1 MTHGLRKGFW
11 RPLLLVIF
19 FAATCHIALGQATTG
34 SILGSATDSTG
45 AVIRGAIVTA
55 TDEEKGVTFKTVTDG
70 VGNYT
75 LLNLQPGIYSVNV
88 AAPGF
93 ARAEYTHAVLAIDQ
107 HMALNF
113 SLKVGV
119 TSTSIEVS
127 EAPPVLQSTTAEVG
141 TTIGGDTITDLP
153 LAGRN
158 FYALTM
164 LVPGVS
170 TGSSGINALNISVSG
185 QRSYSNSVQMDGI
198 ESTTN
203 RTQDVTVTPNV
214 DSVEE
219 FKVVTAAYNAEFG
232 NAAGGVI
239 AIQTK
244 AGSNAFHG
252 DAYEFFR
259 PNFMTARQTIPG
271 VNTPQPASTLKQHN
285 FGGTIGGPIKKD
297 RSFFFV
303 AYEGMRQHD
312 AFSDVASTIPFGLFD
327 FNANGDADFS
337 RLVDPYAGR
346 PGVGSD
352 GNPYPAAGTID
363 RIFDP
368 NVAVAN
374 YGWWAAQFPGN
385 VIPASRISPAG
396 LNTMMNFYPKPNLP
410 GIDNGWFRNYQAWA
424 PTSNTTNQVDGRF
437 DQIISDKDRLY
448 AVYHWLGNNI
458 LDGDQYYGH
467 TVVPGA
473 GDADQAQKEDD
484 GSQSISLTYDHSFSS
499 NSLNE
504 FRFGYLYYHQHQYS
518 LLNGTDY
525 STKYGFGNVAVN
537 GYAATIGMPTIYMAD
552 GYLAG
557 GSSYKPY
564 QVQDN
569 NYQFGDSYTW
579 TGLSRHEFKVGGDL
593 RLLNSRPNYSF
604 FPTGWQYYGSFGSA
618 ETSAQAYWG
627 YYYNADSTTP
637 WDVDNAYNWL
647 GGSDIADLLLG
658 VPLDTYMG
666 LQLTNPHTK
675 SYDLDFY
682 GQDSYKITPKLTLN
696 YGLRY
701 EFQDPWTEAD
711 NNMAN
716 FDVASGNII
725 IAGRNGVS
733 NSIIKPRKNDL
744 SPRFGFAYSLNGKTV
759 VRAGGAIFYS
769 PENDGREDYLT
780 KNPPFAEQ
788 NTYSNWEFNV
798 APSTPQV
805 WPYQADTGVVRNTT
819 INIPTPGF
827 IQPANLANGT
837 TATTYSINPS
847 IKTGTTGSFNLAV
860 ERQLSRTM
868 SLDVAYVGSIS
879 KHLSYGIGD
888 INADPSV
895 AQGASSG
902 YDGLITK
909 NLGKI
914 QYLTDTGLGKY
925 NSLQVKMTRQMS
937 RNTRFLLSYTYGHS
951 LDNGPA
957 PFDLG
962 NGNNQPQNPY
972 NLKGEYASSDA
983 DVRHNLVF
991 SGDYSLPFG
1000 KGQTFGSSWGSI
1012 ADAIVGGWKFGGIL
1026 TMHTGT
1032 PVNVILG
1039 DDPKSAL
1046 AGLRPNVTGDPN
1058 LPHDKRNVLAYFD
1071 TSVFSKPA
1079 IPQGASYAY
1088 GDAGRNIAVGPG
1100 FINVDAS
1107 LSKEIALESRYRLQ
1121 LRAEAF
1127 NGMNSVHY
1135 TNPDGSMSSP
1145 TFGQINSTMGDQRRA
1160 QLAAKFIF

>member
-1 MTHGLRKGFW
+1 VLNQTMFVRARSFA
-11 RPLLLVIF
+11 LLS
-19 FAATCHIALGQATTG
+19 FAIVWLTFASPDCGAQATTG
-34 SILGSATDSTG
+34 QIVGQVVDPSG
-45 AVIRGAIVTA
+45 AVVHGADI
-55 TDEEKGVTFKTVTDG
+55 TVTDENKG
-70 VGNYT
+70 VSFTGRSDSSGNYT
-75 LLNLQPGIYSVNV
+75 VLSLPPGVYSVTA

-93 ARAEYTHAVLAIDQ
+93 AEAKFAHALLVIDQ
-107 HMALNF
+107 HLALNF
-113 SLKVGV
+113 RLKVGNVATSVEV
-119 TSTSIEVS
+119 T
-127 EAPPVLQSTTAEVG
+127 EAPPVLQSETAEVG
-141 TTIGGDTITDLP
+141 TVIGGDTITDLP

-219 FKVVTAAYNAEFG
+219 FKVLTAAYNAEFG

-271 VNTPQPASTLKQHN
+271 VNTPQPAPTLKQHN

-312 AFSDVASTIPFGLFD
+312 AFSDIDATVPFGLFNI
-327 FNANGDADFS
+327 NANGDADFS
-337 RLVDPYAGR
+337 NLVDPNAGK
-346 PGVGSD
+346 PGLGPD
-352 GNPYPAAGTID
+352 GKPYPVAGTVD
-363 RIFDP
+363 KIFDP
-368 NVAVAN
+368 ITDNA
-374 YGWWAAQFPGN
+374 WWPTQFPGN
-385 VIPASRISPAG
+385 VIPKSRISQAG
-396 LNTMMNFYPKPNLP
+396 LNAMMNFFPKPNLP

-424 PTSNTTNQVDGRF
+424 PTSNTTNQIDGRF
-437 DQIISDKDRLY
+437 DQVISAKDRLY
-448 AVYHWLGNNI
+448 SVYHWLGNNI
-458 LDGDQYYGH
+458 LDEGQYYNSK
-467 TVVPGA
+467 TVVPGS
-473 GDADQAQKEDD
+473 GDADQGQKEDD
-484 GSQSISLTYDHSFSS
+484 GSQSISLTYDHIFSA
-499 NSLNE
+499 NALNE

-525 STKYGFGNVAVN
+525 STKYGFGNVAVQ
-537 GYAATIGMPTIYMAD
+537 GYAATIGMPILYMAD
-552 GYLAG
+552 GYETG

-579 TGLSRHEFKVGGDL
+579 SGISRHELKFGADL
-593 RLLNSRPNYSF
+593 RLLNSRPVFSL
-604 FPTGWQYYGSFGSA
+604 FPTGWQYYGSYGNSVTSA
-618 ETSAQAYWG
+618 EAWWG
-627 YYYNADSTTP
+627 YYYDAAGDWVAP
-637 WDVDNAYNWL
+637 DNSYNWL

-658 VPLDTYMG
+658 LPLDNYMG

-675 SYDLDFY
+675 SYDLDIY
-682 GQDSYKITPKLTLN
+682 AQDSYKVTPQLTLN

-701 EFQDPWTEAD
+701 EFQNPWTEAN

-716 FDVASGNII
+716 FDVASGNIL
-725 IAGRNGVS
+725 IAGRAGVS
-733 NSIIKPRKNDL
+733 NSIINSRKNDM
-744 SPRFGFAYSLNGKTV
+744 SPRFGFAYIIDPKTV
-759 VRAGGAIFYS
+759 VRAGSAIFYS
-769 PENDGREDYLT
+769 PENDGREDSLT

-788 NTYSNWEFNV
+788 NSYSNWFTSN
-798 APSTPQV
+798 S
-805 WPYQADTGVVRNTT
+805 PYQDDIGVVRNTT
-819 INIPTPGF
+819 INIPAGGF
-827 IQPANLANGT
+827 IQPANLANGNLET
-837 TATTYSINPS
+837 TNSVNPK

-860 ERQLSRTM
+860 ERQLTRTM

-879 KHLSYGIGD
+879 RHLSYGIGD
-888 INADPSV
+888 INANPSV
-895 AQGASSG
+895 AQGSNN
-902 YDGLITK
+902 YDGLVSK
-909 NLGKI
+909 YLGKI
-914 QYLTDTGLGKY
+914 QYLTDPGMGNY
-925 NSLQVKMTRQMS
+925 SSLQVKLTQQMS
-937 RNTRFLLSYTYGHS
+937 RNTSFLLSYTYGHS

-972 NLKGEYASSDA
+972 NLTAEYATSDA
-983 DVRHNLVF
+983 DVRQNLVF
-991 SGDYSLPFG
+991 SGIYSLPFG
-1000 KGQTFGSSWGSI
+1000 KGQMFGARAGTI
-1012 ADAIVGGWKFGGIL
+1012 ADAIFGGWKFGGIL
-1026 TMHTGT
+1026 SMHTGT

-1046 AGLRPNVTGDPN
+1046 AGLRPNVKSNPN
-1058 LPHDKRNVLAYFD
+1058 LPHDKRNVLQYFD
-1071 TSVFSKPA
+1071 TAAFSKPVV
-1079 IPQGASYAY
+1079 PKGASYAY
-1088 GDAGRNIAVGPG
+1088 GDAGRNIVVGPA

-1107 LSKEIALESRYRLQ
+1107 LSKEYTLQDHWKLQ

-1135 TNPDGSMSSP
+1135 NNPDGDFNNP
-1145 TFGQINSTMGDQRRA
+1145 TFGMINSTMGDQRRA